1 MKNLIIIGAGGM
13 GREVYNLAMQ
23 CNGYGVDFTIKGFL
37 DKKADALEGFEKYY
51 PPVRGNV
58 EDYQIGPDDFFTCSI
73 GNVRFREKN
82 IKTILEKGGQFLSLV
97 HPTALVNPTVKMGI
111 GCLIFPYAQVGSHA
125 VIGDFALI
133 QSYAG
138 IGHDAVI
145 GNYTR
150 VDTHV
155 LCVGGV
161 KIGNGVTIHAGAI
174 LNHKVV
180 VEDNSVIGAASFVIK
195 RVKEGT
201 TVFGYPASLL
211 V

>member
-13 GREVYNLAMQ
+13 GREVYNLATQ

-37 DKKADALEGFEKYY
+37 DKNADALKGFENYY
-51 PPVRGNV
+51 PPVFDNAG
-58 EDYQIGPDDFFTCSI
+58 DYRIGRDDFFTCSI
-73 GNVRFREKN
+73 GDVQSREKN
-82 IKTILEKGGQFLSLV
+82 IKTIIEKGGQFLSLV
-97 HPTALVNPTVKMGI
+97 HPTALVNPTAKTGT

-125 VIGDFALI
+125 VIGDFVLI
-133 QSYAG
+133 QSFAVV
-138 IGHDAVI
+138 GHDAII
-145 GNYTR
+145 GSYTR
-150 VDTHV
+150 IDTHV

-161 KIGNGVTIHAGAI
+161 KTGNGVTIHTGAI

-201 TVFGYPASLL
+201 TVFGHPARLL
-211 V
+211 